1 MKKLLNSKDN
11 TYTLKE
17 VILITV
23 IFTIFFSVLSGITVY
38 LLSDKNI
45 IASSNVKDITNTYN
59 EIKNSYYETVDEE
72 ELKNSAI
79 NGMMNFLNE
88 KYSIYMDKDST
99 DSLNKKL
106 DGNYKGIGISVSKIK
121 DDIKI
126 VEVFEGT
133 PASNAGLIKNDI
145 IKKVDDLEVTRD
157 TSLNDVV
164 SLIKEKDNISIS
176 VLRDNEIKEFKI
188 DVKNIEQPVTSSDI
202 YELDNKKI
210 GYIYLSTF
218 SENSYSQF
226 RKKLIE
232 LENKGIDSLIVD
244 VRSNTGG
251 YLESANDIASM
262 FIKKGKALYTLSEK
276 NNNKVFYD
284 ETVESRDYDI
294 VVLVD
299 SITASASEVL
309 ASALKESYGATII
322 GTKTYGKGRVQQ
334 TSNLSNKTMI
344 KYTSALWLTPNG
356 NSIDGVGIIPG
367 IEVKLS
373 KKYAEN
379 PSDKT
384 DDQLQKALKFLSSVE

>member
-145 IKKVDDLEVTRD
+145 IKKVDDLEVTKD

-164 SLIKEKDNISIS
+164 SLIKEKDKISIS

-188 DVKNIEQPVTSSDI
+188 DVKNIEQPVTSSDV

-334 TSNLSNKTMI
+334 TSSLSNKTMI

>member
-88 KYSIYMDKDST
+88 KYSIYMDKDTT

-121 DDIKI
+121 NDIKI

-133 PASNAGLIKNDI
+133 PASSAGLEKNDI
-145 IKKVDDLEVTRD
+145 IKKVDDLEVTKD

-164 SLIKEKDNISIS
+164 SLIKEKDKISIS

-251 YLESANDIASM
+251 YLESAKNIASM
-262 FIKKGKALYTLSEK
+262 FIKKGKVLYSLSDK
-276 NNNKVFYD
+276 NNNQLYYD
-284 ETVESRDYDI
+284 DTIESRDYDI

-299 SITASASEVL
+299 NITASASEIL
-309 ASALKESYGATII
+309 AAALKESYGATII

-334 TSNLSNKTMI
+334 TSNLSNSTMI

-356 NSIDGVGIIPG
+356 NSIDGVGIVPG

-384 DDQLQKALKFLSSVE
+384 DDQLQKALKFLSFVE

>member
-88 KYSIYMDKDST
+88 KYSIYMDKDTT

-133 PASNAGLIKNDI
+133 PASSAGLEKNDI
-145 IKKVDDLEVTRD
+145 IKKVDDLEVNKD

-164 SLIKEKDNISIS
+164 SLIKEKDNILIS
-176 VLRDNEIKEFKI
+176 VLRNNEIKDFKI

-202 YELDNKKI
+202 YEVNNKKI

-218 SENSYSQF
+218 SENSYNQF
-226 RKKLIE
+226 KKKLIE
-232 LENKGIDSLIVD
+232 LEGKGIDSLIID

-251 YLESANDIASM
+251 YLESAKNIASM
-262 FIKKGKALYTLSEK
+262 FIKKGKVLYSLSDK
-276 NNNKVFYD
+276 NNNQLYYD
-284 ETVESRDYDI
+284 DTIESRDYDI

-299 SITASASEVL
+299 NITASASEIL
-309 ASALKESYGATII
+309 AAALKESYGATII

-334 TSNLSNKTMI
+334 TSNLSNSTMI

-356 NSIDGVGIIPG
+356 NSIDGVGIVPG

-384 DDQLQKALKFLSSVE
+384 DDQLQKGLKFLGSVE

>member
-145 IKKVDDLEVTRD
+145 IKKVDDLEVTKD

-164 SLIKEKDNISIS
+164 SLIKENNQISIS

-294 VVLVD
+294 AVLVD

-373 KKYAEN
+373 KKYADN

>member
-145 IKKVDDLEVTRD
+145 IKKVDDLEVTKD

-226 RKKLIE
+226 RRKLIE

-262 FIKKGKALYTLSEK
+262 FIKKGKTLYTLSEK

-284 ETVESRDYDI
+284 ETFESRDYDI